1 VNAALVAEFGEFF
14 GVLDTRE
21 LVTHL
26 KDGMN
31 DVSKNDLRGC
41 EAMLYSQAQAQSHVS
56 LVVIHAPLIRR
67 LKRRAREDHLQ
78 GAAVGADTHLAGW
91 EKTTGPKTPQGQ
103 AKVSRN
109 AYKAGTRP
117 ILRELARLLREQG
130 EALKRIGRSQEDAR
144 VLGAPR
150 GRPYGD
156 SRRRAAAKPSIEKTF
171 KK

>member
-91 EKTTGPKTPQGQ
+91 EKTTGPKTPH
-103 AKVSRN
+103 KVRPRS
-109 AYKAGTRP
+109 AGTLTRP
-117 ILRELARLLREQG
+117 A
-130 EALKRIGRSQEDAR
+130 
-144 VLGAPR
+144 R
-150 GRPYGD
+150 GRYCGNWRD
-156 SRRRAAAKPSIEKTF
+156 CCGSKGKH
-171 KK
+171 